1 MNRITLERFLM
12 TFNFRYMDDN
22 ENYNTETIRIY
33 PDEENPIFYFEFGM
47 YDWISD
53 EEKLKAIRKYLS
65 VNNLLNKYVNNISIR
80 EFSYG
85 SIICICLTD
94 EKNMI

>member
-1 MNRITLERFLM
+1 MNRITLEKFLM

-33 PDEENPIFYFEFGM
+33 PDENNLMFYIEFGI
-47 YDWISD
+47 YDWDSD
-53 EEKLKAIRKYLS
+53 ADKLKAIKKYLS
-65 VNNLLNKYVNNISIR
+65 VNNLLNMYIGSISIEER
-80 EFSYG
+80 LGNILCVY
-85 SIICICLTD
+85 LTN